1 VFLDA
6 RKSLR
11 SVHRQVR
18 DRYGEFRCLIKADGT
33 CVNNRGGTI
42 GYLNTEDHMAGSRD
56 EEYLG

>member
-1 VFLDA
+1 
-6 RKSLR
+6 
-11 SVHRQVR
+11 
-18 DRYGEFRCLIKADGT
+18 LIKADGT